1 MALQFDVLTRNAIL
15 DVIESHIGVSPTLEI
30 RSGPP
35 PANCAAADTGTL
47 LASMVLPSDW
57 MAAAASGSKAL
68 LGTWQDASADA
79 TGVAGHYR
87 IKAASVTKHQGTVG
101 SNVAISTNA
110 ALAANGNVLPFAS
123 TTGVSVGQLIT
134 GTGVLPGTF
143 VLAFTGTTVTM
154 SQASTAGVGSGVSI
168 TFSGDMTID
177 NTSIAI
183 TQQVNV
189 TAFNL
194 TAPGA

>member
-15 DVIESHIGVSPTLEI
+15 DAIEAHIGVSPTLEI

-47 LASMVLPSDW
+47 LASMALPSDW
-57 MAAAASGSKAL
+57 MAAAASGSKGL

-79 TGVAGHYR
+79 TGTAGHYR

-110 ALAANGNVLPFAS
+110 LTAANGNVLNFAS
-123 TTGVSVGQLIT
+123 TTGVSVGQLVT

-143 VLAFTGTTVTM
+143 VLAVTATTVTL
-154 SQASTAGVGSGVSI
+154 SQASTAGVANATSI

-177 NTSIAI
+177 NNSIAI

>member
-1 MALQFDVLTRNAIL
+1 MALQFDDLTRNAIL
-15 DVIESHIGVSPTLEI
+15 DVIESHIGASPTLEI

-35 PANCAAADTGTL
+35 PTNCAAADTGTL
-47 LASMVLPSDW
+47 LASMTLPADW
-57 MAAAASGSKAL
+57 MAAAASGSKGL
-68 LGTWQDASADA
+68 SGTWQDASANA
-79 TGVAGHYR
+79 TGTAGHYR
-87 IKAASVTKHQGTVG
+87 IKASSVCKHQGTIG
-101 SNVAISTNA
+101 ANVAISTNA
-110 ALAANGNVLPFAS
+110 LTAANGNVLNFAS

-134 GTGVLPGTF
+134 GTGVLPNTF

-154 SQASTAGVGSGVSI
+154 SQASTAGVASAASI

-177 NTSIAI
+177 NASIAV

>member
-1 MALQFDVLTRNAIL
+1 MALQFDDLTRNAIL
-15 DVIESHIGVSPTLEI
+15 DVIESHIGASPTLEI

-47 LASMVLPSDW
+47 LASMTLPADW
-57 MAAAASGSKAL
+57 MAAASSGSKGL
-68 LGTWQDASADA
+68 LGTWQDASANA

-87 IKAASVTKHQGTVG
+87 IKASSVTKHQGTIG
-101 SNVAISTNA
+101 SNVPLTTNA
-110 ALAANGNVLPFAS
+110 LTAANGNVLNFAS

-154 SQASTAGVGSGVSI
+154 SQASTAGVANTTPI